1 MNNGKEFAGF
11 KEIEKNLNVDIWIG
25 GIEMKELKSEVFDIE
40 ELELFDVS
48 GYWKDREDRRERDS
62 GTGSGSTD
70 IWSNIS
76 SSKVEIVSS
85 RNTNYDI
92 SKGSSRWNSDI
103 LSHDRGRD

>member
-1 MNNGKEFAGF
+1 
-11 KEIEKNLNVDIWIG
+11 
-25 GIEMKELKSEVFDIE
+25 MKELKSEVFDIE

-48 GYWKDREDRRERDS
+48 GYRKDREDRRERDS
-62 GTGSGSTD
+62 GTGTGTGSTD

-76 SSKVEIVSS
+76 SSKVKIVSS

-92 SKGSSRWNSDI
+92 SKDSSRWNSDI